1 MTTSN
6 NVSWTREDCIAR
18 ATKLIPAL
26 RERAQASNEAMCQ
39 PEKTIQDYWDANLWY
54 MLKPRKFGGPELSP
68 DCMYDVAAELAR
80 GDGSAAWIFS
90 LMSIHDLFMAYY
102 PLEAQEEYWSKPTL
116 SSSSFTPGGKAT
128 VESGG
133 FRVSGRWMFS
143 SGIDHADWVLL
154 GAVCGM
160 ISTDPPIPDMRFF
173 MFPRTDVKIINDWQV
188 MGLRGTGSKSC
199 TVEDVFVPA
208 HRVLALAAISE
219 GTSPGS
225 LIHSSPLYRAP
236 VWSIFPFSISAS
248 ASGIA
253 RGAFD
258 TFIDEMKSRETHF
271 DHTPMA
277 RKAPTAMRV
286 SEAGALVDASNLLY
300 NRSLRETMQKIYA
313 GETLSIQHRL
323 RSRRDQ
329 AYSVHMAKNAAEI
342 LMNGQGGKGLH
353 ESNPVQRAFRDL
365 EAIKAHIV
373 GNWDMPAL
381 NYGTVMLGGQPT
393 DFFF

>member
-39 PEKTIQDYWDANLWY
+39 PEQTIQDYWDANLWY

-102 PLEAQEEYWSKPTL
+102 PLEAQQEYWSKPTL

-128 VESGG
+128 AVSGG

-208 HRVLALAAISE
+208 HRMLALAAISE

-277 RKAPTAMRV
+277 RKAPAR
-286 SEAGALVDASNLLY
+286 
-300 NRSLRETMQKIYA
+300 
-313 GETLSIQHRL
+313 
-323 RSRRDQ
+323 
-329 AYSVHMAKNAAEI
+329 
-342 LMNGQGGKGLH
+342 
-353 ESNPVQRAFRDL
+353 
-365 EAIKAHIV
+365 
-373 GNWDMPAL
+373 
-381 NYGTVMLGGQPT
+381 
-393 DFFF
+393 